1 MLTPNFEL
9 KQTDRHVILEI
20 KAPLANIAR
29 TELVADDFNVFFSS
43 PPYYL
48 RLKLP
53 GQVRESM
60 TESGTYDV
68 DGGIFTFRL
77 EKVIEGQDFEDLD
90 LIGKFLFAHKKYQAR
105 PKIEV
110 LDDVLP
116 SSNSESEDEDEEQ
129 FWIAQQ
135 TVPAESPLTT
145 PGYGFANKIT
155 GNGEALRE
163 EFYEIIELMDL
174 EGTPVAERRLRRER
188 EELARFSDDHYLAD
202 FMEPSEI
209 NAIIEFKAPW
219 EELLDN
225 KLECKLTQDETE
237 YLKDLGNRDY
247 LLDAQ
252 AAKSALLSLAD
263 IVFAYAY
270 NFRTFTG
277 ENTVESAWTINKL
290 SATLSWFQ
298 TFETAAEVKVAC
310 VRRSLIY
317 PLYRHYALSMKVLED
332 TVKILKLG
340 RRQIL
345 KCLIDVHKLF
355 NASEPR
361 YLLNQLYI
369 TDYCIWLQK
378 VSDHK
383 IESLV
388 KRLEEAPLAKVDVR
402 LDLEELER
410 AALMVLEEELEAV
423 NAMLSNVSL
432 KDDTS
437 SELASS
443 SGTSDEDSSS
453 DSDETS
459 GSTVD
464 SDDT

>member
-9 KQTDRHVILEI
+9 KQTDKHVILEI
-20 KAPLANIAR
+20 KAPLANIAQ

-53 GQVRESM
+53 GQVRESP

-77 EKVIEGQDFEDLD
+77 EKVVEGQNFEDLD

-110 LDDVLP
+110 LDDVVP
-116 SSNSESEDEDEEQ
+116 SSESEDEDEEQ

-135 TVPAESPLTT
+135 TLPAESLLTT
-145 PGYGFANKIT
+145 PGYGFANKVT
-155 GNGEALRE
+155 GNGAALRE
-163 EFYEIIELMDL
+163 EFYEIIELTDV
-174 EGTPVAERRLRRER
+174 ETTPVGERKLRRER
-188 EELARFSDDHYLAD
+188 EELEKFCEDHYLAD

-219 EELLDN
+219 EELLEN
-225 KLECKLTQDETE
+225 KLECKLTPEETE

-252 AAKSALLSLAD
+252 ETKSALLSLAD

-298 TFETAAEVKVAC
+298 THETAAQMKVASI
-310 VRRSLIY
+310 RRSLIY
-317 PLYRHYALSMKVLED
+317 PLYRHYGLSMKVLED

-340 RRQIL
+340 RRQ
-345 KCLIDVHKLF
+345 
-355 NASEPR
+355 
-361 YLLNQLYI
+361 Y
-369 TDYCIWLQK
+369 
-378 VSDHK
+378 
-383 IESLV
+383 
-388 KRLEEAPLAKVDVR
+388 
-402 LDLEELER
+402 
-410 AALMVLEEELEAV
+410 
-423 NAMLSNVSL
+423 
-432 KDDTS
+432 
-437 SELASS
+437 
-443 SGTSDEDSSS
+443 
-453 DSDETS
+453 
-459 GSTVD
+459 
-464 SDDT
+464 